1 MGLSRRM
8 ILALSGLVLVAL
20 LGAGGAYWISR
31 GGLTDPAGIIDAR
44 TAEQRVRRPGEWRR
58 SGVPASAYAITMHQD
73 MGRFLDELRR
83 ARGDDRAR
91 PVALICATGGR
102 TSWLGPRLAEADFEV
117 LNVAEGMMGSAHGK
131 GWLASGL
138 PVRPWRGSLSTRPPP
153 IR

>member
-1 MGLSRRM
+1 
-8 ILALSGLVLVAL
+8 
-20 LGAGGAYWISR
+20 
-31 GGLTDPAGIIDAR
+31 
-44 TAEQRVRRPGEWRR
+44 
-58 SGVPASAYAITMHQD
+58 MHQD